1 VTSLSYYEISG
12 VTAAVEWA
20 GAGDTLLCIHSAGQ
34 SAHQWRQ
41 VLQALPA
48 EGYRVIAPD
57 LPGHGRS
64 ELLPAGPVRTLS
76 AYRQWL
82 VELMDVMNVPSAVVV
97 GCSIGGKLA
106 LDLAANVPDRVAA
119 VVAMAADAR
128 NRLLSVRTLEL
139 GLEDAASPSRS
150 DRTYYGT
157 LACIGRSVD
166 PERAASIAARHR
178 REDPLVS
185 TADLIAWTEHDLRGE
200 LAQIRCPVHLVAGED
215 DFWVDVRD
223 AEWAAGQI
231 RNCTFEVLPG
241 IGHYPMEELADF
253 PELLAGWLS
262 EIVIDRGSERWMT
275 PRPSSI

>member
-1 VTSLSYYEISG
+1 MTSLSYYEIAG
-12 VTAAVEWA
+12 ATAAVEWD
-20 GAGDTLLCIHSAGQ
+20 GSGRPLLCIHSAGQ
-34 SAHQWRQ
+34 SAHQWRE
-41 VLQALPA
+41 VMQALPA

-64 ELLPAGPVRTLS
+64 DIARGGPVRTLD
-76 AYRQWL
+76 AYRNWL
-82 VELMDVMNVPSAVVV
+82 VELMDVMEVQSAVVV

-106 LDLAANVPDRVAA
+106 LDLAAHAPDRVVA

-157 LACIGRSVD
+157 LACVGRTVD

-185 TADLIAWTEHDLRGE
+185 TADLIAWTEHDLRAE
-200 LAQIRCPVHLVAGED
+200 LGQIRSPVHLVAGED

-223 AEWAAGQI
+223 AEWAGSQI
-231 RNCTFEVLPG
+231 PRCTFEVLPG
-241 IGHYPMEELADF
+241 IGHYPMEELEDF
-253 PELLAGWLS
+253 PKRLAGWLLEMQS
-262 EIVIDRGSERWMT
+262 GEETTDG
-275 PRPSSI
+275 